1 MTAGGGADS
10 IVVKANVT
18 SGYFDISGGT
28 SDSLIF
34 QSVSA
39 AGTTIKGGLDADLV
53 SLYGANDLV
62 LNNFS
67 GDTLM
72 GGTGADTLLF
82 TVSAT
87 NTSIAQAVVL
97 DLITM
102 SGTSAQGGNTI
113 DLGLGADTV
122 VFTDDTTSNDT
133 VKVSSVSISSSNAK
147 YVTYQGTA
155 TGAAITTAAG
165 ADVVVFQDLATDL
178 SAINT
183 HSGNDSIQF
192 LKAAYVTG
200 QVNMGAGSDS
210 IYAANVLSGM
220 GDVSGGADADT
231 S

>member
-10 IVVKANVT
+10 LVVKANVS

-28 SDSLIF
+28 SDTLIF

-39 AGTTIKGGLDADLV
+39 VGTTIKGGLDADLV

-72 GGTGADTLLF
+72 AGTGADTLLF

-87 NTSIAQAVVL
+87 NTSIAAGSGA

-102 SGTSAQGGNTI
+102 AGSSAQGGNTI
-113 DLGLGADTV
+113 NLGVGADTV
-122 VFTDDTTSNDT
+122 VFTETTSNDT
-133 VKVSSVSISSSNAK
+133 VTVSSVSISSSNAK

-165 ADVVVFQDLATDL
+165 ADVVGVQDLATDL

-183 HSGNDSIQF
+183 PSGNIRFTSR
-192 LKAAYVTG
+192 LVMSLASGYG
-200 QVNMGAGSDS
+200 CRSDRS
-210 IYAANVLSGM
+210 MPPMCWLDGKH
-220 GDVSGGADADT
+220 
-231 S
+231 